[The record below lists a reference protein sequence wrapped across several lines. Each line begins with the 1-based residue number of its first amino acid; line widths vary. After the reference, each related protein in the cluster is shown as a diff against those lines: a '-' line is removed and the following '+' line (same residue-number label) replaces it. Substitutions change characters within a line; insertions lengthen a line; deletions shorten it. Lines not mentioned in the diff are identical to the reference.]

1 MSQRLGTND
10 GANKKWGDTMGGS
23 TRWRA
28 AAAVIIALASI
39 ATTANAQT
47 YPTRP
52 IKAVVSYTAGSGA
65 DILARYFTEELARL
79 IGQPVIVENRPG
91 AGGNIG
97 GNAVAKA
104 LPDGYTMFV
113 TPSAPVTGN
122 FVLYKEMP
130 YRFEDF
136 APVTSLVNVP
146 FTIVVKGDSPVKD
159 MADLTTLIRAKQGK
173 ATYGAPTTSS
183 IAITGMYLDEI
194 HTTATQVPY
203 KAAQEALR
211 DIETGNIDFLII
223 DLTGALGALNRG
235 SARSIAMLGDERFP
249 TFPNVP
255 TSREQ
260 GLKNVNWI
268 AEFYALMPAGTPP
281 AHVAKIE
288 GLLNDILA
296 RDETRAFL
304 LKAGGMPYPGT
315 SQILHERMLVT
326 IEKWRRAA
334 VIGKIPQL

>member
-1 MSQRLGTND
+1 MAKSARQRAT
-10 GANKKWGDTMGGS
+10 
-23 TRWRA
+23 A
-28 AAAVIIALASI
+28 AIVMAFI
-39 ATTANAQT
+39 ATIVTAAQAED

-65 DILARYFTEELARL
+65 DILARYFTEELAKL
-79 IGQPVIVENRPG
+79 LGQAVVVENRPG

-97 GNAVAKA
+97 GNVVAKA
-104 LPDGYTMFV
+104 PPDGYTMFV

-122 FVLYKEMP
+122 FVLYKDMP

-146 FTIVVKGDSPVKD
+146 FTIVVKADSPIKTV
-159 MADLTTLIRAKQGK
+159 ADLTALIRQKAGK
-173 ATYGAPTTSS
+173 ATYGVPTTSS

-194 HTTATQVPY
+194 RGTATQVPY

-211 DIETGNIDFLII
+211 DVETGNIDFLIL

-235 SARSIAMLGDERFP
+235 SVRSVAMLGDERFP
-249 TFPNVP
+249 TFPDVP

-260 GLKNVNWI
+260 GLKNVHWI
-268 AEFYALMPAGTPP
+268 AEFYALMPAGTPA

-288 GLLNDILA
+288 SLLNDILK
-296 RDETRAFL
+296 RDATRAFL
-304 LKAGGMPYPGT
+304 LKAGGVPYPGT
-315 SQILHERMLVT
+315 SKLLHERMLAT
-326 IEKWRRAA
+326 IEKWKRAA
-334 VIGKIPQL
+334 DIGKIPKL

>member
-1 MSQRLGTND
+1 MAGNTRKRVASLVITLLAMAMASASQAED
-10 GANKKWGDTMGGS
+10 
-23 TRWRA
+23 
-28 AAAVIIALASI
+28 
-39 ATTANAQT
+39 

-65 DILARYFTEELARL
+65 DILARYFTEELAKL
-79 IGQPVIVENRPG
+79 LGQPVVVENRPG

-97 GNAVAKA
+97 GNAVAKSP
-104 LPDGYTMFV
+104 PDGYTLFV

-130 YRFEDF
+130 YKFEDF

-146 FTIVVKGDSPVKD
+146 FTIVVKADSPIKTA
-159 MADLTTLIRAKQGK
+159 ADLTALIKEKAGK
-173 ATYGAPTTSS
+173 ATYGVPTTSS

-194 HTTATQVPY
+194 GAQATQVPY

-211 DIETGNIDFLII
+211 DVETGNIDFLIL

-235 SARSIAMLGDERFP
+235 SVRSVAMLGDERFP
-249 TFPNVP
+249 TFPDVP

-260 GLKNVNWI
+260 GLKNVHWI
-268 AEFYALMPAGTPP
+268 AEFYALMPAGTPA
-281 AHVAKIE
+281 AHVAKLE
-288 GLLNDILA
+288 SLLNDILK
-296 RDETRAFL
+296 RDATRAFL
-304 LKAGGMPYPGT
+304 LKAGGVPYPGT
-315 SQILHERMLVT
+315 SKLLHERMLAT

-334 VIGKIPQL
+334 DIGKIPKL

>member
-1 MSQRLGTND
+1 MR
-10 GANKKWGDTMGGS
+10 S

-28 AAAVIIALASI
+28 AAAAIIACAAI
-39 ATTANAQT
+39 ATTAQAQD

-79 IGQPVIVENRPG
+79 IGQPLVVENRPG

-104 LPDGYTMFV
+104 PPDGYTLFV

-136 APVTSLVNVP
+136 APVTTLVNVP
-146 FTIVVKGDSPVKD
+146 FTIVVKGDSPVKT
-159 MADLTTLIRAKQGK
+159 MADLTALIRAKHGK

-194 HTTATQVPY
+194 QATATQVPY

-211 DIETGNIDFLII
+211 DIETGNVDFLIL
-223 DLTGALGALNRG
+223 DLTGALGALNR
-235 SARSIAMLGDERFP
+235 SSVRAIAMLGDERFP
-249 TFPNVP
+249 SFPDVP
-255 TSREQ
+255 TAREQ
-260 GLKNVNWI
+260 GSKNVHWI

-281 AHVAKIE
+281 AYVAKVE
-288 GLLNDILA
+288 GLLNEILK

-315 SQILHERMLVT
+315 SQLLHERMLAT
-326 IEKWRRAA
+326 IEKWKRAA
-334 VIGKIPQL
+334 TIGKIPQL